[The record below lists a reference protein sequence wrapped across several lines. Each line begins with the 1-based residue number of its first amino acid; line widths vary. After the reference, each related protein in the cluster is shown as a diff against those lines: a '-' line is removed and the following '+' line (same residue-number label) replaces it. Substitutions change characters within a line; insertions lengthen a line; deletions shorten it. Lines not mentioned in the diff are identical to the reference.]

1 MPEITLCLF
10 DLEQLFK
17 LFPKPDKELNKK
29 LLEYEQKAQ
38 ENMAQ
43 IRLNL
48 FAK

>member
-17 LFPKPDKELNKK
+17 LFPRADKELNKK

-48 FAK
+48 FNE